1 MRELFKTIGKFI
13 GLTILF
19 CFLSLLIAFNT
30 RAETVC
36 VENSPQQGDLTC
48 TTTTTTTTSQT
59 TSNLLSP
66 NFTDGSWTGTNVD
79 LRHGNEVI
87 AGFDGGYVEST
98 VSLQQDANLTKEEI
112 NNGFSST
119 LGADIWFWNS
129 NTQNVI
135 MKQTLID
142 DNGVSIT
149 QQRQI
154 DGSCTTFNGCDY
166 SNYTDTIIVNGNSQQ
181 DYEITA
187 RFEFNESS
195 NTTAHYAADLR
206 NPSLTV
212 SYYENFTQLDPIEFD
227 DTWEDVIKED
237 YKMEY
242 ILEDYKLEEFVFLET
257 KDDIII
263 FEETEA
269 DLDKEFEEKEIL
281 QAFGGPE
288 IIPDTEPVEEDKPV
302 DTEEV
307 AIEESYMEEEL
318 EEKPQIASTDEEEKP
333 KVTVSVQEIDSQI
346 KAKVNSVEQQL
357 QATNI
362 IAAKLIEQQQVDI
375 KSYYKSYTDNREIY
389 QGNAYQD
396 LREIYK
402 DQKIYGNNTMVRVAM
417 NDPVYKYQEGIRQ
430 ATLKRVILEEE
441 LRRLQ
446 GR

>member
-1 MRELFKTIGKFI
+1 
-13 GLTILF
+13 
-19 CFLSLLIAFNT
+19 
-30 RAETVC
+30 
-36 VENSPQQGDLTC
+36 
-48 TTTTTTTTSQT
+48 
-59 TSNLLSP
+59 
-66 NFTDGSWTGTNVD
+66 
-79 LRHGNEVI
+79 
-87 AGFDGGYVEST
+87 
-98 VSLQQDANLTKEEI
+98 
-112 NNGFSST
+112 
-119 LGADIWFWNS
+119 
-129 NTQNVI
+129 
-135 MKQTLID
+135 
-142 DNGVSIT
+142 
-149 QQRQI
+149 
-154 DGSCTTFNGCDY
+154 
-166 SNYTDTIIVNGNSQQ
+166 
-181 DYEITA
+181 
-187 RFEFNESS
+187 
-195 NTTAHYAADLR
+195 
-206 NPSLTV
+206 
-212 SYYENFTQLDPIEFD
+212 
-227 DTWEDVIKED
+227 
-237 YKMEY
+237 MEY

>member
-1 MRELFKTIGKFI
+1 MIKYFYL
-13 GLTILF
+13 LLILF
-19 CFLSLLIAFNT
+19 LMVWAVQ
-30 RAETVC
+30 AY
-36 VENSPQQGDLTC
+36 D
-48 TTTTTTTTSQT
+48 QT
-59 TSNLLSP
+59 TDNLLSP

-79 LRHGNEVI
+79 HRHGDQVI
-87 AGFDGGYVEST
+87 AGVDGEYVES
-98 VSLQQDANLTKEEI
+98 SINLNDYLTKEEI
-112 NNGFSST
+112 NGGFSST

-135 MKQTLID
+135 MKQILVD
-142 DNGVSIT
+142 DNGISIT

-154 DGSCTTFNGCDY
+154 DGSCNTWNGCDY

-187 RFEFNESS
+187 RFEFNEFS
-195 NTTAHYAADLR
+195 NSTAHYAADLR

-212 SYYENFTQLDPIEFD
+212 SYYENFTQPDPIEFD

-242 ILEDYKLEEFVFLET
+242 TVEDYKLEEFVFLET

-307 AIEESYMEEEL
+307 AIEESYMEEEP
-318 EEKPQIASTDEEEKP
+318 KIASTDEEVKEEKP
-333 KVTVSVQEIDSQI
+333 NVSVQEINTEV
-346 KAKVNSVEQQL
+346 KAKVDSVEKQL

-389 QGNAYQD
+389 DSNVYQD

-402 DQKIYGNNTMVRVAM
+402 NQKLYENNSMIQVSIK
-417 NDPVYKYQEGIRQ
+417 DPVYNYQEEIRQ
-430 ATLKRVILEEE
+430 ASLKRVILEEE

>member
-1 MRELFKTIGKFI
+1 MMIKCLY
-13 GLTILF
+13 LSLILF
-19 CFLSLLIAFNT
+19 LIAW
-30 RAETVC
+30 AV
-36 VENSPQQGDLTC
+36 QAYD
-48 TTTTTTTTSQT
+48 QT
-59 TSNLLSP
+59 TDNLLSP

-79 LRHGNEVI
+79 HRHGDQVI
-87 AGFDGGYVEST
+87 AGVDGEYVES
-98 VSLQQDANLTKEEI
+98 SINLNDYLTKEEI
-112 NNGFSST
+112 NGGFSST

-187 RFEFNESS
+187 RFEFNEFS
-195 NTTAHYAADLR
+195 NSTAHYAADLR
-206 NPSLTV
+206 NPSLAV
-212 SYYENFTQLDPIEFD
+212 SYYENFKQPDPIEFD

-242 ILEDYKLEEFVFLET
+242 AVEDYKLEEFIFLET

-263 FEETEA
+263 FEETET

-288 IIPDTEPVEEDKPV
+288 IIPDTEPVEEEKPV
-302 DTEEV
+302 DDEEV
-307 AIEESYMEEEL
+307 AIEESYMEEEP
-318 EEKPQIASTDEEEKP
+318 KIASTDEEVKEEKP
-333 KVTVSVQEIDSQI
+333 KVNVSVQEIDSQI

-362 IAAKLIEQQQVDI
+362 IAAKLIEQQQVDL

-389 QGNAYQD
+389 KGNAYQD

-402 DQKIYGNNTMVRVAM
+402 DQKIYGNNTMVKVAM

>member
-1 MRELFKTIGKFI
+1 MIKYFYL
-13 GLTILF
+13 LLILF
-19 CFLSLLIAFNT
+19 LMVWAVQ
-30 RAETVC
+30 AY
-36 VENSPQQGDLTC
+36 D
-48 TTTTTTTTSQT
+48 QT
-59 TSNLLSP
+59 TDNLLSP

-79 LRHGNEVI
+79 HRHGDQVI
-87 AGFDGGYVEST
+87 AGVDGEYVES
-98 VSLQQDANLTKEEI
+98 SINLNDYLTKEQI
-112 NNGFSST
+112 NSGFSST
-119 LGADIWFWNS
+119 IGADIWFWNS

-135 MKQTLID
+135 MKQILVD
-142 DNGVSIT
+142 DNGISIT

-154 DGSCTTFNGCDY
+154 DGSCNTWNGCDY

-187 RFEFNESS
+187 RFEFNEFS
-195 NTTAHYAADLR
+195 NSTAHYAADLR
-206 NPSLTV
+206 NPSLAV
-212 SYYENFTQLDPIEFD
+212 SYYENFKQPDPIEFD

-242 ILEDYKLEEFVFLET
+242 AVEDYKLEEFIFLET

-263 FEETEA
+263 FEETET

-288 IIPDTEPVEEDKPV
+288 IIPDTEPVEEEKPV
-302 DTEEV
+302 DDEEV
-307 AIEESYMEEEL
+307 AIEESYMEEEP
-318 EEKPQIASTDEEEKP
+318 KIASTDEEVKEEKP
-333 KVTVSVQEIDSQI
+333 KVNVSVQEIDSQI

-362 IAAKLIEQQQVDI
+362 IAAKLIEQQQVDL

-389 QGNAYQD
+389 KGNAYQD

-402 DQKIYGNNTMVRVAM
+402 DQKIYGNNTMVKVAM

>member
-1 MRELFKTIGKFI
+1 MIKYFYL
-13 GLTILF
+13 LLILF
-19 CFLSLLIAFNT
+19 LMVWAVQ
-30 RAETVC
+30 AY
-36 VENSPQQGDLTC
+36 D
-48 TTTTTTTTSQT
+48 QT
-59 TSNLLSP
+59 TDNLLSP

-79 LRHGNEVI
+79 HRHGDQVI
-87 AGFDGGYVEST
+87 AGVDGEYVES
-98 VSLQQDANLTKEEI
+98 SINLNDYLTKEQI
-112 NNGFSST
+112 NSGFSST
-119 LGADIWFWNS
+119 IGADIWFWNS

-135 MKQTLID
+135 MKQILVD
-142 DNGVSIT
+142 DNGISIT

-154 DGSCTTFNGCDY
+154 DGSCNTWNGCDY

-187 RFEFNESS
+187 RFEFNEFS
-195 NTTAHYAADLR
+195 NSTAHYAADLR
-206 NPSLTV
+206 NPSLAV
-212 SYYENFTQLDPIEFD
+212 SYYENFTQPDPIEFD

-242 ILEDYKLEEFVFLET
+242 AVEDYKLEEFIFLET

-263 FEETEA
+263 FEETET

-288 IIPDTEPVEEDKPV
+288 IIPDTEPVEEEKPV
-302 DTEEV
+302 DDEEV
-307 AIEESYMEEEL
+307 AIEESYMEEEP
-318 EEKPQIASTDEEEKP
+318 KIASTDEEVKEEKP
-333 KVTVSVQEIDSQI
+333 KVNVSVQEIDSQI

-362 IAAKLIEQQQVDI
+362 IAAKLIEQQQVDL

-389 QGNAYQD
+389 KGNAYQD

-402 DQKIYGNNTMVRVAM
+402 DQKIYGNNTMVKVAM

>member
-1 MRELFKTIGKFI
+1 MMIKCLY
-13 GLTILF
+13 LSLILF
-19 CFLSLLIAFNT
+19 LIAW
-30 RAETVC
+30 AV
-36 VENSPQQGDLTC
+36 QAYD
-48 TTTTTTTTSQT
+48 QT
-59 TSNLLSP
+59 TDNLLSP
-66 NFTDGSWTGTNVD
+66 NFTDGSWTGTNQTS
-79 LRHGNEVI
+79 RHGDDTI
-87 AGFDGGYVEST
+87 AGIDSKYVES
-98 VSLQQDANLTKEEI
+98 SIYLNDYLTKEEI
-112 NNGFSST
+112 NGGFSST
-119 LGADIWFWNS
+119 LGADIWFWN
-129 NTQNVI
+129 TTEQNVI
-135 MKQTLID
+135 IKQTLVD

-149 QQRQI
+149 QQRKI
-154 DGSCTTFNGCDY
+154 DGDCIDYNGCTFN
-166 SNYTDTIIVNGNSQQ
+166 NYTDTIIVNGNSQQ

-187 RFEFNESS
+187 RFEFNESTGS
-195 NTTAHYAADLR
+195 PYHNAADLR

-212 SYYENFTQLDPIEFD
+212 SYYENFTQPDPIEFD
-227 DTWEDVIKED
+227 DKWEEVIKED

-242 ILEDYKLEEFVFLET
+242 VVEDYKLEEFVFLET

-302 DTEEV
+302 DAEEV
-307 AIEESYMEEEL
+307 AIEESYMEEMPTESIAK
-318 EEKPQIASTDEEEKP
+318 EEEVIDDAPMEEEFEEEPQIASTDEEEEKP
-333 KVTVSVQEIDSQI
+333 KITVSVQEIDSQI

-389 QGNAYQD
+389 KGNAYQD

-402 DQKIYGNNTMVRVAM
+402 DQKIYGNNTMVKVAM

-430 ATLKRVILEEE
+430 ARLKRVILEEE

>member
-1 MRELFKTIGKFI
+1 MVW
-13 GLTILF
+13 
-19 CFLSLLIAFNT
+19 AVQ
-30 RAETVC
+30 AY
-36 VENSPQQGDLTC
+36 D
-48 TTTTTTTTSQT
+48 QT
-59 TSNLLSP
+59 TDNLLSP

-79 LRHGNEVI
+79 HRHGDQVI
-87 AGFDGGYVEST
+87 AGVDGEYVES
-98 VSLQQDANLTKEEI
+98 SINLNDYLTKEQI
-112 NNGFSST
+112 NSGFSST

-135 MKQTLID
+135 MKQILVD
-142 DNGVSIT
+142 DNGISIT

-154 DGSCTTFNGCDY
+154 DGSCNTWNGCDY

-187 RFEFNESS
+187 RFEFNEFS
-195 NTTAHYAADLR
+195 NSTAHYAADLR
-206 NPSLTV
+206 NPSLAV
-212 SYYENFTQLDPIEFD
+212 SYYENFTQPDPIEFD

-242 ILEDYKLEEFVFLET
+242 TVEDYKLEEFVFLET

-263 FEETEA
+263 FEETKA

-288 IIPDTEPVEEDKPV
+288 IIPDTEPVEEEKPV
-302 DTEEV
+302 DDEEV
-307 AIEESYMEEEL
+307 AIEESYMEEEP
-318 EEKPQIASTDEEEKP
+318 KIASTDEEVKEEKP
-333 KVTVSVQEIDSQI
+333 KVNVSVQEIDSQI

-362 IAAKLIEQQQVDI
+362 IAAKLIEQQQVDL

-389 QGNAYQD
+389 KGNAYQD

-402 DQKIYGNNTMVRVAM
+402 DQKIYGNNTMVKVAM
-417 NDPVYKYQEGIRQ
+417 NDPVYKYQEDIRQ

>member
-1 MRELFKTIGKFI
+1 MVW
-13 GLTILF
+13 
-19 CFLSLLIAFNT
+19 AVQ
-30 RAETVC
+30 AY
-36 VENSPQQGDLTC
+36 D
-48 TTTTTTTTSQT
+48 QT
-59 TSNLLSP
+59 TDNLLSP
-66 NFTDGSWTGTNVD
+66 NFTDGSWTGTNQTS
-79 LRHGNEVI
+79 RHGDGTI
-87 AGFDGGYVEST
+87 AGIDSKYVES
-98 VSLQQDANLTKEEI
+98 SINLNDYLTKEEI
-112 NNGFSST
+112 NGGFSST
-119 LGADIWFWNS
+119 LGADIWFWN
-129 NTQNVI
+129 TTEQNVI
-135 MKQTLID
+135 MKQTLVD

-154 DGSCTTFNGCDY
+154 SGDCINYNGC
-166 SNYTDTIIVNGNSQQ
+166 SFNNYTDTIIVNGNSQQ

-187 RFEFNESS
+187 RFEFNESTGS
-195 NTTAHYAADLR
+195 TYHNAADLK

-212 SYYENFTQLDPIEFD
+212 SYYENFTQPEPIEFD
-227 DTWEDVIKED
+227 DKWEEVIKED

-242 ILEDYKLEEFVFLET
+242 TVEDYKLEEFVFLET

-307 AIEESYMEEEL
+307 AIEESYMEEEP
-318 EEKPQIASTDEEEKP
+318 KIASTDEEVKEEKP
-333 KVTVSVQEIDSQI
+333 SISVQEINTEV
-346 KAKVNSVEQQL
+346 KAKVDSVEKQL

-389 QGNAYQD
+389 DSNVYQD

-402 DQKIYGNNTMVRVAM
+402 NQKLYENNLMIQVSIK
-417 NDPVYKYQEGIRQ
+417 DPVYNYQEEIRQ
-430 ATLKRVILEEE
+430 ASLKRVILEEE
-441 LRRLQ
+441 LRKLQ

>member
-1 MRELFKTIGKFI
+1 MIKYFYL
-13 GLTILF
+13 LLILF
-19 CFLSLLIAFNT
+19 LMVWAVQ
-30 RAETVC
+30 AY
-36 VENSPQQGDLTC
+36 D
-48 TTTTTTTTSQT
+48 QT
-59 TSNLLSP
+59 TDNLLSP

-79 LRHGNEVI
+79 HRHGDQVI
-87 AGFDGGYVEST
+87 AGVDGEYVES
-98 VSLQQDANLTKEEI
+98 SINLNDYLTKEQI

-119 LGADIWFWNS
+119 IGADIWFWNS

-135 MKQTLID
+135 MKQILVD
-142 DNGVSIT
+142 DNGISIT

-154 DGSCTTFNGCDY
+154 DGSCNTWNGCDY

-187 RFEFNESS
+187 RFEFNEFS
-195 NTTAHYAADLR
+195 NSTAHYAADLR

-212 SYYENFTQLDPIEFD
+212 SYYENFTQPDPIEFD

-242 ILEDYKLEEFVFLET
+242 TVEDYKLEEFVFLET

-307 AIEESYMEEEL
+307 AIEESYMEEEP
-318 EEKPQIASTDEEEKP
+318 KIASTDEEVKEEKP
-333 KVTVSVQEIDSQI
+333 NVSVQEINTEV
-346 KAKVNSVEQQL
+346 KAKVDSVEKQL

-389 QGNAYQD
+389 DSNVYQD

-402 DQKIYGNNTMVRVAM
+402 NQKLYENNSMIQVSIK
-417 NDPVYKYQEGIRQ
+417 DPVYNYQEEIRQ
-430 ATLKRVILEEE
+430 ASLKRVILEEE

>member
-1 MRELFKTIGKFI
+1 MIKYFYL
-13 GLTILF
+13 LLILF
-19 CFLSLLIAFNT
+19 LMVWAVQ
-30 RAETVC
+30 AY
-36 VENSPQQGDLTC
+36 D
-48 TTTTTTTTSQT
+48 QT
-59 TSNLLSP
+59 TDNLLSP

-79 LRHGNEVI
+79 HRHGDQVI
-87 AGFDGGYVEST
+87 AGVDGEYVES
-98 VSLQQDANLTKEEI
+98 SINLNDYLTKEQI
-112 NNGFSST
+112 NSGFSST
-119 LGADIWFWNS
+119 IGADIWFWNS

-135 MKQTLID
+135 MKQILVD
-142 DNGVSIT
+142 DNGISIT

-154 DGSCTTFNGCDY
+154 DGSCNTWNGCDY

-187 RFEFNESS
+187 RFEFNEFS
-195 NTTAHYAADLR
+195 NSTAHYAADLR
-206 NPSLTV
+206 NPSLAV
-212 SYYENFTQLDPIEFD
+212 SYYENFKQPDPIEFD

-242 ILEDYKLEEFVFLET
+242 AVEDYKLEEFIFLET

-263 FEETEA
+263 FEETET

-288 IIPDTEPVEEDKPV
+288 IIPDTEPVEEEKPV
-302 DTEEV
+302 DDEKV
-307 AIEESYMEEEL
+307 AIEESYMEEEP
-318 EEKPQIASTDEEEKP
+318 KVASTDEEVKEEKP
-333 KVTVSVQEIDSQI
+333 KVNVSVQEIDSQI

-362 IAAKLIEQQQVDI
+362 IAAKLIEQQQVDL

-389 QGNAYQD
+389 KGNAYQD

-402 DQKIYGNNTMVRVAM
+402 DQKIYGNNTMVKVAM

>member
-1 MRELFKTIGKFI
+1 MEMMIKCLY
-13 GLTILF
+13 LSLILF
-19 CFLSLLIAFNT
+19 LIAW
-30 RAETVC
+30 AV
-36 VENSPQQGDLTC
+36 QAYD
-48 TTTTTTTTSQT
+48 QT
-59 TSNLLSP
+59 TDNLLSP
-66 NFTDGSWTGTNVD
+66 NFTDGSWTGTNLD
-79 LRHGNEVI
+79 LRHGDQVI
-87 AGFDGGYVEST
+87 AGFDGGYVES
-98 VSLQQDANLTKEEI
+98 SINLNDYLTKEEI
-112 NNGFSST
+112 NGGFSST

-154 DGSCTTFNGCDY
+154 DGSCATWNGCDY

-187 RFEFNESS
+187 RFEFNEFS

>member
-1 MRELFKTIGKFI
+1 MRACTEMIKYFYL
-13 GLTILF
+13 LLILF
-19 CFLSLLIAFNT
+19 LMVWAVQ
-30 RAETVC
+30 AY
-36 VENSPQQGDLTC
+36 D
-48 TTTTTTTTSQT
+48 QT
-59 TSNLLSP
+59 TDNLLSP

-79 LRHGNEVI
+79 HRHGDQVI
-87 AGFDGGYVEST
+87 AGVDGEYVES
-98 VSLQQDANLTKEEI
+98 SINLNDYLTKEQI
-112 NNGFSST
+112 NSGFSST

-135 MKQTLID
+135 MKQILVD
-142 DNGVSIT
+142 DNGISIT

-154 DGSCTTFNGCDY
+154 DGSCNTWNGCDY

-187 RFEFNESS
+187 RFEFNEFS
-195 NTTAHYAADLR
+195 NSTAHYAADLR
-206 NPSLTV
+206 NPSLAV
-212 SYYENFTQLDPIEFD
+212 SYYENFTQPDPIEFD
-227 DTWEDVIKED
+227 DKWEEVIKED

-242 ILEDYKLEEFVFLET
+242 TVEDYKLEEFVFLET

-263 FEETEA
+263 FEETKA

-288 IIPDTEPVEEDKPV
+288 IIPDTEPVEEEKPV
-302 DTEEV
+302 DAEEV
-307 AIEESYMEEEL
+307 AIEESYMEEEP
-318 EEKPQIASTDEEEKP
+318 KIASTDEEVKEEKP
-333 KVTVSVQEIDSQI
+333 KVNVSVQEIDSQI

-362 IAAKLIEQQQVDI
+362 IAAKLIEQQQVDL

-402 DQKIYGNNTMVRVAM
+402 NQKIYGNNTMVKVAM

>member
-1 MRELFKTIGKFI
+1 MVW
-13 GLTILF
+13 
-19 CFLSLLIAFNT
+19 AVQ
-30 RAETVC
+30 AY
-36 VENSPQQGDLTC
+36 D
-48 TTTTTTTTSQT
+48 QT
-59 TSNLLSP
+59 TDNLLSP

-79 LRHGNEVI
+79 HRHGDQVI
-87 AGFDGGYVEST
+87 AGVDGEYVES
-98 VSLQQDANLTKEEI
+98 SINLNDYLTKEQI

-119 LGADIWFWNS
+119 IGADIWFWNS

-135 MKQTLID
+135 MKQILVD
-142 DNGVSIT
+142 DNGISIT

-154 DGSCTTFNGCDY
+154 DGSCNTWNGCDY

-187 RFEFNESS
+187 RFEFNEFS
-195 NTTAHYAADLR
+195 NSTAHYAADLR

-212 SYYENFTQLDPIEFD
+212 SYYENFTQPDPIEFD

-242 ILEDYKLEEFVFLET
+242 TVEDYKLEEFVFLET

-307 AIEESYMEEEL
+307 AIEESYMEEEP
-318 EEKPQIASTDEEEKP
+318 KIASTDEEVKEEKP
-333 KVTVSVQEIDSQI
+333 NVSVQEINTEV
-346 KAKVNSVEQQL
+346 KAKVDSVEKQL

-389 QGNAYQD
+389 DSNVYQD

-402 DQKIYGNNTMVRVAM
+402 NQKLYENNSMIQVSIK
-417 NDPVYKYQEGIRQ
+417 DPVYNYQEEIRQ
-430 ATLKRVILEEE
+430 ASLKRVILEEE

>member
-1 MRELFKTIGKFI
+1 MRVPGFGKSAKQI
-13 GLTILF
+13 
-19 CFLSLLIAFNT
+19 
-30 RAETVC
+30 
-36 VENSPQQGDLTC
+36 NS
-48 TTTTTTTTSQT
+48 
-59 TSNLLSP
+59 
-66 NFTDGSWTGTNVD
+66 
-79 LRHGNEVI
+79 
-87 AGFDGGYVEST
+87 
-98 VSLQQDANLTKEEI
+98 
-112 NNGFSST
+112 GFSST
-119 LGADIWFWNS
+119 IGADIWFWNS

-135 MKQTLID
+135 MKQILVD
-142 DNGVSIT
+142 DNGISIT

-154 DGSCTTFNGCDY
+154 DGSCNTWNGCDY

-187 RFEFNESS
+187 RFEFNEFS
-195 NTTAHYAADLR
+195 NSTAHYAADLR
-206 NPSLTV
+206 NPSLAV
-212 SYYENFTQLDPIEFD
+212 SYYENFKQPDPIEFD

-242 ILEDYKLEEFVFLET
+242 AVEDYKLEEFIFLET

-263 FEETEA
+263 FEETET

-288 IIPDTEPVEEDKPV
+288 IIPDTEPVEQEKPV
-302 DTEEV
+302 DAEEV
-307 AIEESYMEEEL
+307 AIEESYMEEEP
-318 EEKPQIASTDEEEKP
+318 KIASTDEEVKEEKP
-333 KVTVSVQEIDSQI
+333 KVNVSVQEIDSQI

-362 IAAKLIEQQQVDI
+362 IAAKLIEQQQVDL

-402 DQKIYGNNTMVRVAM
+402 NQKIYGNNTMVKVAM